1 MKKRFAASAM
11 ILAMSAA
18 TVLSPLTAF
27 AEAEEQ
33 ELNIA
38 ISRVDMGMLTG
49 IRWWSFLKK
58 AMRA

>member
-18 TVLSPLTAF
+18 TVLSPLT
-27 AEAEEQ
+27 
-33 ELNIA
+33 
-38 ISRVDMGMLTG
+38 DMGMLTG

>member
-18 TVLSPLTAF
+18 TVLSPLTTF

-33 ELNIA
+33 ELNIIFRDFVNSA
-38 ISRVDMGMLTG
+38 SKQDL
-49 IRWWSFLKK
+49 
-58 AMRA
+58 